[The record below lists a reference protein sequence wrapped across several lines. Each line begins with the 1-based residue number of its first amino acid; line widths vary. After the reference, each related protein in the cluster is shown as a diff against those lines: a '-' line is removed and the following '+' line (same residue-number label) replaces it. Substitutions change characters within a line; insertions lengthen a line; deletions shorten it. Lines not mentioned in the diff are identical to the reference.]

1 MISRL
6 LKTIDM
12 PPGENLWARSI
23 MIAGVGIWL
32 IFFTLGLSGYAGA
45 KESYLLFSAA
55 TGAMLITGC
64 RQKHSYGYLFLTVFL
79 WLGLWLKLT
88 IHTIFN
94 YPYVEPIGL
103 FEGAPAAW
111 DEVLLVAS
119 VASLGVI
126 AGGIAYAGLARRI
139 SPTREEKKLIVPSWY
154 EPNRKWLWL
163 ALALAT
169 AGVLVVNLAYGIHRI
184 GLAPKASLMWPLNSV
199 VAWLLNIGLA
209 TFVALFAWWDITLGK
224 NPALAAYGILIEAFL
239 SSTSIL
245 SRAAY
250 IFHAVPQ
257 LFVLH
262 QFRHKLAGWSR
273 LKTIMLAAAFCGL
286 LVISIS
292 AVTTFRNYFYQTG
305 LYTSTA
311 YHEAY
316 YRWEIVSGHLGT
328 LEAQLKIAPAEERPP
343 IIELMRKLNIEKIQ
357 LEAIMAA
364 EKKKWAEAMGTDSA
378 QSRLLLNEFGYQLT
392 DGFSARLLQLSVDR
406 WIGLEGLMA
415 VQAYPGKDPALLR
428 RGFLEKPAIGKP
440 DIYQSISKSVYLK
453 SDGTKFRFASLPG
466 GPAFLYYSNSLW
478 IVALGMVIFTF
489 LVLLVELLIRTLT
502 RNPILCSLYG
512 VVMASTAVQ
521 FGVAPQQ
528 SIPYFL
534 VLGCGILLVWTVH
547 THGFAFALYK
557 LKLAKA
563 PPPRDN

>member
-1 MISRL
+1 MILRL

-12 PPGENLWARSI
+12 PAEKNLWTRSI
-23 MIAGVGIWL
+23 LIAGVGIWL
-32 IFFTLGLSGYAGA
+32 IFFALGLYGYAGA
-45 KESYLLFSAA
+45 KEFYLFFSIA
-55 TGAMLITGC
+55 TGVMLITGC

-79 WLGLWLKLT
+79 WLGLWLKQT

-94 YPYVEPIGL
+94 YPYIEPIGL

-126 AGGIAYAGLARRI
+126 AGGMAYAALARRA
-139 SPTREEKKLIVPSWY
+139 SPMHEERKLIVPSWY

-163 ALALAT
+163 GLALAM
-169 AGVLVVNLAYGIHRI
+169 AGVLVVNLVYGIHRI
-184 GLAPKASLMWPLNSV
+184 GLAPKDSLMWPLNSV

-209 TFVALFAWWDITLGK
+209 TAVALFVWWDITLGRS
-224 NPALAAYGILIEAFL
+224 PTLGAYAILVEAFL

-257 LFVLH
+257 LLVVH
-262 QFRHKLAGWSR
+262 QFRHKLTNWSR
-273 LKTIMLAAAFCGL
+273 LKTVTLVISFCVF

-305 LYTSTA
+305 LYRSTA

-316 YRWEIVSGHLGT
+316 YRWEIVGGQLSN
-328 LEAQLKIAPAEERPP
+328 LEIKLKTAAPEERPP
-343 IIELMRKLNIEKIQ
+343 IIELMRKLNVERIK

-364 EKKKWAEAMGTDSA
+364 EKKKWAEAFGSDSA
-378 QSRLLLNEFGYQLT
+378 QSRLLLNEFGFQLT

-415 VQAYPGKDPALLR
+415 VQAYPQKNFTLLSHSIS
-428 RGFLEKPAIGKP
+428 EQPAIGKP
-440 DIYQSISKSVYLK
+440 DTYQSIAKSVYLK

-478 IVALGMVIFTF
+478 IVTLGMAVFTL
-489 LVLLVELLIRTLT
+489 LVLLFESLIRILT
-502 RNPILCSLYG
+502 RNPVLCSLYG
-512 VVMASTAVQ
+512 VVLASNVVQ
-521 FGVAPQQ
+521 FGVAPRQ

-547 THGFAFALYK
+547 TRGFAFALYK